1 MGHFNRGWFSQ
12 QVSFMRRMFGQADGL
27 PFSQVLSSELV
38 ADALRRHGLGLTE
51 PVYNALVT
59 TWVFLS
65 QVMSADSCCRAA
77 VARLIAHRCR
87 QGQSPCS
94 SQTGG
99 YCQARQRLPE
109 GFAADLVRHTGSSLE
124 KEALPS
130 WRWKDRSVMIF
141 DGSTVSMP
149 DTPENQKA
157 YPQHATQQA
166 GVGFPLA
173 RIGVLFSLAAATV
186 LDLAICP
193 FRGKGNS
200 ELGLLRQV
208 WHHLVAGSVLL
219 ADRYICCWFEIA
231 LLDGRNVKV
240 VCRLHSQ
247 RRPNWRKGNDQ
258 RVTWPKPERP
268 FWMDQATYDALPDEL
283 TIRLLRLKVARRGFR
298 TREIR
303 VATTL
308 LDRRAFTPG
317 ELADLYRARWHAEL
331 DLRSL
336 KSVMQMDILRGKTPD
351 IVRKEIWMHL
361 LAYNLIRTVMAQ
373 AAMAHDVNPRAI
385 SFKAALQTLEAFR
398 PQLLEASR
406 DALPSLIEQIIQ
418 AIITHQ
424 VGQRPNRCEPRAR
437 KRRPKPYPLL
447 QHRRTIA
454 RKLVRYKS

>member
-1 MGHFNRGWFSQ
+1 MGHCNRGWFSQ
-12 QVSFMRRMFGQADGL
+12 QVSLMRRMFGQADGL
-27 PFSQVLSSELV
+27 PFSQVLSPELV
-38 ADALRRHGLGLTE
+38 ADVLREHGLRLTE

-77 VARLIAHRCR
+77 VARLVAHRCR
-87 QGQSPCS
+87 QGQAPCS

-109 GFAADLVRHTGSSLE
+109 RFVADLVRYTGRSLE
-124 KEALPS
+124 DGAPAW
-130 WRWKDRSVMIF
+130 WRWKGLPVMIF

-149 DTPENQKA
+149 DTPENQAA
-157 YPQHATQQA
+157 YPQIRTQRT

-173 RIGVLFSLAAATV
+173 RIGVLFSLTAATV

-200 ELGLLRQV
+200 ELGLLREV

-219 ADRYICCWFEIA
+219 ADRYMCCWFEIA
-231 LLDGRNVKV
+231 LLEERNVHV

-247 RRPNWRKGNDQ
+247 RRPNWQKGNDQ
-258 RVTWPKPERP
+258 RVTWHKPERP

-283 TIRLLRLKVARRGFR
+283 TVRLVRMKVARHGFR
-298 TREIR
+298 TREIQL
-303 VATTL
+303 ATTL

-317 ELADLYRARWHAEL
+317 ELANLYRARWHAEL

-336 KSVMQMDILRGKTPD
+336 KSVMQMDILRGKTPE

-373 AAMAHDVNPRAI
+373 AAMTHDVNPRAI
-385 SFKAALQTLEAFR
+385 SFKGTLQTLEAFR
-398 PQLLEASR
+398 PQLLDASR
-406 DALPSLIEQIIQ
+406 DALPSLIEQMLQ
-418 AIITHQ
+418 AIITHR
-424 VGQRPNRCEPRAR
+424 VGHRPNRCEPRAR